1 MNLKV
6 GDIVTCKSKY
16 GHLYCFTNSN
26 GTYKVLE
33 ICNGERYSKDEIVVK
48 ILDHRYVKELI
59 GCRFNVNGNHFR
71 RIGALME

>member
-6 GDIVTCKSKY
+6 GDIVSCKHIYS
-16 GHLYCFTNSN
+16 HLYCFTNSN

-48 ILDHRYVKELI
+48 ILNHRYVNFNSQSKLI
-59 GCRFNVNGNHFR
+59 EKGRF
-71 RIGALME
+71 

>member
-16 GHLYCFTNSN
+16 GHLYCFTDSN

-48 ILDHRYVKELI
+48 ILDHGYVKELI

>member
-16 GHLYCFTNSN
+16 GHLYCFTNSK

-33 ICNGERYSKDEIVVK
+33 ICKGKRYPKDEIVVK
-48 ILDHRYVKELI
+48 VLDHRYVKELI
-59 GCRFNVNGNHFR
+59 GYRFNVNGNHFR

>member
-6 GDIVTCKSKY
+6 GDIVSCKHIYS
-16 GHLYCFTNSN
+16 HLYCFTNSN

-33 ICNGERYSKDEIVVK
+33 ICNGERYPKDEIVVK

>member
-33 ICNGERYSKDEIVVK
+33 ICKGKRYPKDEIVVK
-48 ILDHRYVKELI
+48 VLDHRYVKELI
-59 GCRFNVNGNHFR
+59 GYRFNVNGNHFR